1 MNKTWKRQVFRHTAL
16 YTAILMFS
24 HTGGGG
30 GAQAQTQT
38 QTHKYAI
45 VMNGQNLPEVKWG
58 QDYKKLAQKSNE
70 RQFTH
75 TTNFH
80 IKKNVT
86 LSFNNID
93 EVVAEKKDVVV
104 FGTATY
110 LPPYGKV
117 SGFDADK
124 LKKRGDALGWIKTT
138 KPGLVGYSYEGVTC
152 QNNYNNA
159 SSGCPELIYKTQFSF
174 GQQGLK
180 KKTTGGLDIAEDKSR
195 DNSPIYKLQ
204 DYPGLGVS
212 FNLSSESLV
221 KSIKYN
227 KIISSF
233 SEGVT
238 QQNGTQNQH
247 KDKNLVYTTGDY
259 QYKNKYSS
267 RYVGQNEHSAIA
279 FYLNAK
285 LHLLDKKN
293 IKNIAQGKTVNLG
306 TLKSYVEPTAE
317 WKNKRQN
324 YFQGNWTFED
334 KGTVS
339 VKLKLPEVK
348 AGRCVNKNN
357 PNPNAKA
364 PSPAL
369 TAPALWFGPVQNG
382 KVQMYSASVST
393 YPDSSSSQIFLQNL
407 SRKDDTSK
415 PGRYSLKPLST
426 SEIKS
431 KEPNF
436 TGRQTIIRLD
446 GRVQQIKLGQSN
458 NEVVGFNGNSNNATF
473 GIVSEGS
480 FMPDTS
486 EWKKVLL
493 PWTVRVFADDSK
505 FKEFNKEEKDNK
517 PKYSQKYRSRD
528 NGKRERNLGDIVN
541 SPIVAV
547 GGYLATSA
555 NDGMVHIF
563 KKGNG
568 GDERNYSLKLS
579 YIPGTMPR
587 KDIENKD
594 STLAKEL
601 RAFAEKGYV
610 GDRYGVDGGFVL
622 RQVNLNGKDHVF
634 MFGAMG
640 FGGRGAYALDLT
652 KADGS
657 DPTKASLFDVKDNGN
672 NGNNGNNR
680 VELGYTVGTPQI
692 GKTHNGKYAAFLASG
707 YATKK
712 IDDPTNKTALYVYDL
727 ENNGNL
733 IKKIEVKDGKGGLSS
748 PTLVDKDLDGTV
760 DIAYAGDRGGKMY
773 RFDLSGQSPDQW
785 TVRPIFEGTKPITS
799 APAISQLKDK
809 RVVIFGTGSDLSEED
824 VDNMEEQYIY
834 GIFDDDTATTGTV
847 NFSGS
852 GGGLLEQVLSRDND
866 NKTLFLTDY
875 KRSDG
880 SGSKGW
886 VVKLKD
892 GQRVTVKPTVVLRTA
907 FVTIRKYNDGGC
919 GAETAILG
927 INTADGG
934 KLTKKSARPIVPDAN
949 KDVAQYS
956 GHKQTTKG
964 KSIPIGCMQKGNEIV
979 CPNGYVYDKP
989 VNVRYLDEKKT
1000 DGFSTTAD
1008 GDAGG
1013 SGIDPAG
1020 KRSGKNNRCFSQKGV
1035 RTLLMN
1041 DLDSLDITGPTC
1053 GMKRISWREVFY

>member
-1 MNKTWKRQVFRHTAL
+1 
-16 YTAILMFS
+16 
-24 HTGGGG
+24 
-30 GAQAQTQT
+30 
-38 QTHKYAI
+38 
-45 VMNGQNLPEVKWG
+45 
-58 QDYKKLAQKSNE
+58 
-70 RQFTH
+70 
-75 TTNFH
+75 
-80 IKKNVT
+80 
-86 LSFNNID
+86 
-93 EVVAEKKDVVV
+93 
-104 FGTATY
+104 
-110 LPPYGKV
+110 
-117 SGFDADK
+117 
-124 LKKRGDALGWIKTT
+124 
-138 KPGLVGYSYEGVTC
+138 
-152 QNNYNNA
+152 NA
-159 SSGCPELIYKTQFSF
+159 
-174 GQQGLK
+174 
-180 KKTTGGLDIAEDKSR
+180 
-195 DNSPIYKLQ
+195 
-204 DYPGLGVS
+204 
-212 FNLSSESLV
+212 
-221 KSIKYN
+221 
-227 KIISSF
+227 
-233 SEGVT
+233 
-238 QQNGTQNQH
+238 
-247 KDKNLVYTTGDY
+247 
-259 QYKNKYSS
+259 
-267 RYVGQNEHSAIA
+267 
-279 FYLNAK
+279 
-285 LHLLDKKN
+285 
-293 IKNIAQGKTVNLG
+293 
-306 TLKSYVEPTAE
+306 
-317 WKNKRQN
+317 
-324 YFQGNWTFED
+324 
-334 KGTVS
+334 
-339 VKLKLPEVK
+339 
-348 AGRCVNKNN
+348 NN
-357 PNPNAKA
+357 PNKSTKA

-446 GRVQQIKLGQSN
+446 SGVREIKLDRSN
-458 NEVVGFNGNSNNATF
+458 EATGLNGNDGKNETF

-480 FMPDTS
+480 FMPDDS

-528 NGKRERNLGDIVN
+528 TNNGNRNLGDIIN

-547 GGYLATSA
+547 GEYLATSA

-587 KDIENKD
+587 KDIQSQD

-622 RQVNLNGKDHVF
+622 REVERDGKTRVF

-657 DPTKASLFDVKDNGN
+657 DPTAVSLFDVKNGN
-672 NGNNGNNR
+672 NGKNSNNSNNS
-680 VELGYTVGTPQI
+680 VQLGYTVGTPQI
-692 GKTHNGKYAAFLASG
+692 GKTHDGKYAAFLASG
-707 YATKK
+707 YATKD
-712 IDDPTNKTALYVYDL
+712 INSTENQTALYVYDL
-727 ENNGNL
+727 ESSGTL
-733 IKKIEVKDGKGGLSS
+733 IKKIEVPNGKGGLSS
-748 PTLVDKDLDGTV
+748 PTLVDKDLDGMV
-760 DIAYAGDRGGKMY
+760 DIAYAGDRGGNMY
-773 RFDLSGQSPDQW
+773 RFDLSGQDPNQW
-785 TVRPIFEGTKPITS
+785 SVRTIFSGNKPITS

-824 VDNMEEQYIY
+824 VLSTDEQHIY
-834 GIFDDDTATTGTV
+834 GIFDNDTNTDTAQDGQG
-847 NFSGS
+847 N
-852 GGGLLEQVLSRDND
+852 GLLEQVLKKDGN
-866 NKTLFLTDY
+866 TLFLSDY
-875 KRSDG
+875 KRSNG
-880 SGSKGW
+880 SGDKGW
-886 VVKLKD
+886 VVKLEA

-907 FVTIRKYNDGGC
+907 FVTIRKYKDNGC

-934 KLTKKSARPIVPDAN
+934 KLTKKSARPIVPEAN
-949 KDVAQYS
+949 TAVAQYS
-956 GHKQTTKG
+956 GHKKTANG
-964 KSIPIGCMQKGNEIV
+964 KSIPIGCMEKDGGTV

>member
-1 MNKTWKRQVFRHTAL
+1 
-16 YTAILMFS
+16 
-24 HTGGGG
+24 
-30 GAQAQTQT
+30 AQTS
-38 QTHKYAI
+38 KYAI
-45 VMNGQNLPEVKWG
+45 IMNEGNQLEVKRNGQYSTIKDKG
-58 QDYKKLAQKSNE
+58 RE
-70 RQFTH
+70 REYTH
-75 TTNFH
+75 HNH
-80 IKKNVT
+80 RQGGGSV
-86 LSFNNID
+86 SFNNSD
-93 EVVAEKKDVVV
+93 ELVSRQSGTAV

-117 SGFDADK
+117 SDFDADG
-124 LKKRGDALGWIKTT
+124 LKERNNAAGWIRTT
-138 KPGLVGYSYEGVTC
+138 RIALAGYSYADVVC
-152 QNNYNNA
+152 R
-159 SSGCPELIYKTQFSF
+159 SSAGCPKLVYKTQFSF
-174 GQQGLK
+174 DNPDLEK
-180 KKTTGGLDIAEDKSR
+180 TGGVLDRHTEPSR
-195 DNSPIYKLQ
+195 DNSPIYKLK
-204 DYPGLGVS
+204 DHPWLGVS
-212 FNLSSESLV
+212 FNLGAEGTAKNGKVTNKLV
-221 KSIKYN
+221 
-227 KIISSF
+227 SSF
-233 SEGVT
+233 DEKNS
-238 QQNGTQNQH
+238 NN
-247 KDKNLVYTTGDY
+247 NLVYTTESGDISLGNRDRETTAMAY
-259 QYKNKYSS
+259 
-267 RYVGQNEHSAIA
+267 
-279 FYLNAK
+279 YLNAK
-285 LHLLDKKN
+285 LHLLDKKQIQN
-293 IKNIAQGKTVNLG
+293 ITDKTVQLG
-306 TLKSYVEPTAE
+306 VLKPSIDV
-317 WKNKRQN
+317 R
-324 YFQGNWTFED
+324 QGN
-334 KGTVS
+334 KGIAGILAFHAKWDIKDTGQIP
-339 VKLKLPEVK
+339 VKLKLPQVK
-348 AGRCVNKNN
+348 AGRCINKPN
-357 PNPNAKA
+357 PNPNKKDL
-364 PSPAL
+364 SPAL

-431 KEPNF
+431 KEPSF
-436 TGRQTIIRLD
+436 AGRQTVIRLD
-446 GRVQQIKLGQSN
+446 GVVQQIKLSRN
-458 NEVVGFNGNSNNATF
+458 NDEVVNFNVNNGKNDTF

-493 PWTVRVFADDSK
+493 PWTVRASNDDGR
-505 FKEFNKEEKDNK
+505 FNTVNKEKNNGK

-528 NGKRERNLGDIVN
+528 NNNRDLGDIVN

-563 KKGNG
+563 KKNG
-568 GDERNYSLKLS
+568 GGDDRNYSLKLS

-587 KDIENKD
+587 KDIQSQD

-622 RQVNLNGKDHVF
+622 RQYKDRVF

-640 FGGRGAYALDLT
+640 FGGRGAYALDLS
-652 KADGS
+652 KADS
-657 DPTKASLFDVKDNGN
+657 NDPKNASLFDVKNGDSSA
-672 NGNNGNNR
+672 
-680 VELGYTVGTPQI
+680 ELGYTVGTPQI

-727 ENNGNL
+727 ENNGTL
-733 IKKIEVKDGKGGLSS
+733 IRKIEVKDGKGGLSS

-760 DIAYAGDRGGKMY
+760 DIAYAGDRGGNMY
-773 RFDLSGQSPDQW
+773 RFDLSGNNPNSW
-785 TVRPIFEGTKPITS
+785 TVRTIFEGNKPITS

-809 RVVIFGTGSDLSEED
+809 RVVIFGTGSDLSEDD
-824 VDNMEEQYIY
+824 VLSTSEQYIY
-834 GIFDDDTATTGTV
+834 GIFDDDTVANNV
-847 NFSGS
+847 NVKLSGL
-852 GGGLLEQVLSRDND
+852 GGGLLEQKLSEE

-880 SGSKGW
+880 SGDKGW

-907 FVTIRKYNDGGC
+907 FVTIHKYTGTDKC

-956 GHKQTTKG
+956 GHKQTAKG

-1013 SGIDPAG
+1013 SGIDPDG
-1020 KRSGKNNRCFSQKGV
+1020 KRAGKNNRCFSQKGV